1 MGAHCQ
7 PHTGGVQVRLAVMS
21 PHTSHLSPYSRFSAN
36 WDCDPLLPLS
46 VWVGLLVSLLL
57 VSILAWA
64 IKMLA
69 DLQTPN
75 KWDDPKK
82 PGIHVPQAE

>member
-1 MGAHCQ
+1 M
-7 PHTGGVQVRLAVMS
+7 T
-21 PHTSHLSPYSRFSAN
+21 LSDVSCCRFSAN
-36 WDCDPLLPLS
+36 WDCDPLIPLS
-46 VWVGLLVSLLL
+46 VWIGLLVTLLL
-57 VSILAWA
+57 VSILAWGLQ
-64 IKMLA
+64 MLA

>member
-1 MGAHCQ
+1 MI
-7 PHTGGVQVRLAVMS
+7 
-21 PHTSHLSPYSRFSAN
+21 
-36 WDCDPLLPLS
+36 PLS

-64 IKMLA
+64 IKMLT
-69 DLQTPN
+69 DLQTPD

-82 PGIHVPQAE
+82 PGIHVAQTE